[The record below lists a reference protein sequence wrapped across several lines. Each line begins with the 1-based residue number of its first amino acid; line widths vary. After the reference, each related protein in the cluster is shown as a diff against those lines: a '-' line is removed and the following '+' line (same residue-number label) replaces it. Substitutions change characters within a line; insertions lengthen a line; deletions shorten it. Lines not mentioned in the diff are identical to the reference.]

1 MMEEKI
7 EEKIDLRDYLRIILK
22 HRWTIITVF
31 WVIVITVTIHSF
43 TATPIYKATTRLII
57 EKENPNVVS
66 FQEVMAVDASGTDY
80 YQTQYKIIE
89 SRTVARAVIKS
100 LHLDQ
105 IEEFVPQA
113 RDDFVS
119 SLIRSVKETI
129 NAWID
134 SIASLFKTD
143 AELSPDT
150 SGEYEPDF
158 ELVSDFIS
166 RIGVEPIRNSRLV
179 DVGFEAKD
187 PVLSAKIVS
196 ALAQAYIDQNLET
209 KLKAVQDAAKWLHG
223 RIDEERAKVETAEQ
237 ALLRYKEKH
246 DIITDFTSDVEQ
258 VTAQKLAQLNTQ
270 VVEAEAKRVEAE
282 TRYKQAQAV
291 VDTPEMLGSI
301 PEVLSNELI
310 QQIKAM
316 EIELYKRMSE
326 LSKKYGQKHP
336 QMLAIESELKTLQKR
351 RADQV
356 GQVIHSLRNEYQV
369 ARARENSLKDALA
382 RQKKESLELNQKAI
396 EYSVLQREAESAKQM
411 YELLIKR
418 FKETSLTEDMRTGN
432 IRIVDRSEVPRAPIK
447 PKKKLNILLAVILG
461 LVTGTGLAF
470 FFEYLDNT
478 IKTPDDIKRHLN
490 IPYLGAIPE
499 FNTDQDE
506 GPDGEINGKVN
517 WELVTVH
524 SPKSTASEAYR
535 GIRTGILFSSA
546 ESEPQVVL
554 VSSAGAE
561 EGKTITTANLAVTMA
576 RAGSKVL
583 IIDCDLRRP
592 GLHKI
597 FGIERE
603 LGVTNILVG
612 NNAIKDALVQTEVD
626 NLYVIPAGYI
636 PPNPSE
642 ILGSKRMTE
651 LIETLR
657 KDFKRIIIDS
667 PPVTAVTDAT
677 LLGRLADGVILVVR
691 ANDKARELVIS
702 GLEKFKA
709 VGAHLLGTVLNAVN
723 VGKDSYYY
731 YQYHYYYYGE
741 DGEKKNKTRRKKKSK
756 SAYREKA

>member
-1 MMEEKI
+1 MEEKI
-7 EEKIDLRDYLRIILK
+7 EEKIDLRDYLRVILK

-105 IEEFVPQA
+105 IEEFVPQP

-187 PVLSAKIVS
+187 PVLSAKIAS

-316 EIELYKRMSE
+316 EIGLYKRMSE

-369 ARARENSLKDALA
+369 ALARENSLKDALA

-432 IRIVDRSEVPRAPIK
+432 IRIVDRSEVPKDPIK